1 MNRLILRCKTYSKHK
16 KLRLNFV
23 RWSFFVTFAAM
34 IQELPRY
41 ENVEDYYKEP
51 LLEYVVKVAN
61 HFWKCYDSKK
71 RMMIN
76 SVVPEDFCKR
86 YHEGKIN
93 TVSRQ
98 NFLYAVEINDT
109 LKAYKIDVDKFW
121 YLCLLV
127 KDYSEGQ
134 TLKASLSNPT
144 HKEEINLLIA
154 ELGKLTHDQKGLQ
167 DKMMKV
173 EPAIPANRP
182 KAQENIIKTDLNG
195 KLTLRIE
202 KNKAI
207 TITDGQTLV
216 ILREALARGLRFFRN
231 DSILNTAPT
240 APHDASILGIQ
251 YRVVLFYNYMKWF
264 LEQFTPQKKGTVSI
278 DKTLLISRL
287 IYVLD
292 IDADPQYYDTRDNID
307 NRGKKEYLLNKIKRY
322 KDISVPVRNLYYRDR
337 I

>member
-1 MNRLILRCKTYSKHK
+1 M
-16 KLRLNFV
+16 V
-23 RWSFFVTFAAM
+23 RWSFIITFAAM

-41 ENVEDYYKEP
+41 ENVEDYYKES

-61 HFWKCYDSKK
+61 NFWKCYDSKK
-71 RMMIN
+71 RMMVN

-93 TVSRQ
+93 TKFRQ
-98 NFLYAVEINDT
+98 IFLDAIEIIDT
-109 LKAYKIDVDKFW
+109 LKAYKIDIDKFW

-154 ELGKLTHDQKGLQ
+154 ELGKLTHNPKGLQ
-167 DKMMKV
+167 DRMMRY
-173 EPAIPANRP
+173 EPARSASRP
-182 KAQENIIKTDLNG
+182 KAQENIIKTDMSG

-202 KNKAI
+202 KDKAI

-216 ILREALARGLRFFRN
+216 ILREALAKGLRSFHN
-231 DSILNTAPT
+231 DSILNSAPT
-240 APHDASILGIQ
+240 APYDASILGIQ
-251 YRVVLFYNYMKWF
+251 YRVALFYNYMKWF
-264 LEQFTPQKKGTVSI
+264 LEQFTPQRKRTVSV

-292 IDADPQYYDTRDNID
+292 IDADPLYYDTQDYID
-307 NRGKKEYLLNKIKRY
+307 NRGKKEHLRNKIKRY
-322 KDISVPVRNLYYRDR
+322 IDISIPVRNLYYRDR

>member
-1 MNRLILRCKTYSKHK
+1 
-16 KLRLNFV
+16 
-23 RWSFFVTFAAM
+23 M

-61 HFWKCYDSKK
+61 NFWKCYDSKK
-71 RMMIN
+71 LMMIN

-93 TVSRQ
+93 TVFRQ
-98 NFLYAVEINDT
+98 SFLDAVEINDT
-109 LKAYKIDVDKFW
+109 LKAYKIDIDKFW

-144 HKEEINLLIA
+144 HKEEIKLLIE
-154 ELGKLTHDQKGLQ
+154 ELGKLTHNPKGLQ
-167 DKMMKV
+167 DKMMRF
-173 EPAIPANRP
+173 EPARTAFQP
-182 KAQENIIKTDLNG
+182 KAQEHIIKTDMSG
-195 KLTLRIE
+195 KLTLRIG
-202 KNKAI
+202 NDKAI

-216 ILREALARGLRFFRN
+216 ILREALVKGLRFFHN
-231 DSILNTAPT
+231 NSILNSAPT
-240 APHDASILGIQ
+240 APYDASTLGIQ
-251 YRVVLFYNYMKWF
+251 YRVALFYKYMKWF
-264 LEQFTPQKKGTVSI
+264 LEQFTPQRKRAVST

-292 IDADPQYYDTRDNID
+292 IDADPQYYDTRNYIN
-307 NRGKKEYLLNKIKRY
+307 NRGKSEHLRNKIKRY
-322 KDISVPVRNLYYRDR
+322 KDISIPVRNQYYRDR

>member
-1 MNRLILRCKTYSKHK
+1 MFS
-16 KLRLNFV
+16 
-23 RWSFFVTFAAM
+23 WSFFVTFAAM
-34 IQELPRY
+34 IQELPKY
-41 ENVEDYYKEP
+41 ENVEDYYKES

-61 HFWKCYDSKK
+61 HFWECYDSKK

-86 YHEGKIN
+86 YHEGKIK
-93 TVSRQ
+93 TVFRQ
-98 NFLYAVEINDT
+98 DFLDAVEINDT
-109 LKAYKIDVDKFW
+109 LKAYKIDIDKFW

-144 HKEEINLLIA
+144 HKEEMDLLIA
-154 ELGKLTHDQKGLQ
+154 ELGKLTHNTKGLQ
-167 DKMMKV
+167 DKMIRL
-173 EPAIPANRP
+173 EPVRPANRP
-182 KAQENIIKTDLNG
+182 KAQENIIKTDMSG
-195 KLTLRIE
+195 KLTLRIGN
-202 KNKAI
+202 NKAI

-216 ILREALARGLRFFRN
+216 ILREALARGLRSFHN

-240 APHDASILGIQ
+240 APYDASILGIQ
-251 YRVVLFYNYMKWF
+251 YRVALFYKYIKWF
-264 LEQFTPQKKGTVSI
+264 LEQFTPQRKRTVSI

-307 NRGKKEYLLNKIKRY
+307 NRGKQEHLRNKIKRY
-322 KDISVPVRNLYYRDR
+322 KDISIPVRNQYYRDR

>member
-1 MNRLILRCKTYSKHK
+1 M
-16 KLRLNFV
+16 NFV
-23 RWSFFVTFAAM
+23 RWSFFVTFASM

-41 ENVEDYYKEP
+41 ENVEDYYKES

-61 HFWKCYDSKK
+61 NFWKCYDSKK
-71 RMMIN
+71 RMMVN

-93 TVSRQ
+93 TKFRQ
-98 NFLYAVEINDT
+98 SFLDAIEIIDT
-109 LKAYKIDVDKFW
+109 LKAYEIDIDKFW

-154 ELGKLTHDQKGLQ
+154 ELGKLTHNQKGLQ
-167 DKMMKV
+167 DRMIRF
-173 EPAIPANRP
+173 EPARSASQP
-182 KAQENIIKTDLNG
+182 KAQEHLIKTDISG
-195 KLTLRIE
+195 KLTLRIGTD
-202 KNKAI
+202 KAI

-216 ILREALARGLRFFRN
+216 ILREALAKGLRSFHN
-231 DSILNTAPT
+231 NSILNSAPT
-240 APHDASILGIQ
+240 APYDASILGIQ
-251 YRVVLFYNYMKWF
+251 YRVALFYKYIKWF
-264 LEQFTPQKKGTVSI
+264 LEQFTPQRKRTVSI

-292 IDADPQYYDTRDNID
+292 IDADPLYYDTRDNIN
-307 NRGKKEYLLNKIKRY
+307 NRGKKEHLRNKIKRY
-322 KDISVPVRNLYYRDR
+322 MDISIPVKNQYYRDR